1 MKNIDF
7 DEFFE
12 KLPFLV
18 NGTLS
23 PEEQRAMHLF
33 FSENPELLEDLRWH
47 QGMLLYAQ
55 KHGDALKPE
64 ENTSPAPQT
73 GQLMRQFQTVLQ
85 SWKNFAAGG
94 SNLAYGAVVFAS
106 GVLVSVLAMHMPWG
120 ASQQEQTEVAFA
132 EHRGMGKTS
141 TTGKACF
148 RVAFKQ
154 EASIE
159 NVNQL
164 LSTHFLSI
172 FEGPNG
178 VSEYTLTTGRMNQTE
193 AVEALKNS
201 QVVKEWS
208 QVHTHDVI
216 SCTPETKK

>member
-1 MKNIDF
+1 
-7 DEFFE
+7 
-12 KLPFLV
+12 LPFLV

-23 PEEQRAMHLF
+23 PAEQRAMHLF

-55 KHGDALKPE
+55 KHGAALSAV
-64 ENTSPAPQT
+64 ENTSSIPQT
-73 GQLMRQFQTVLQ
+73 GLLMRQFQTVLQ
-85 SWKNFAAGG
+85 AWKNFAAGG
-94 SNLAYGAVVFAS
+94 PSLAHGALVFVS
-106 GVLVSVLAMHMPWG
+106 GVLVSVLAMHMPWEG
-120 ASQQEQTEVAFA
+120 AQQEQTEVAFA
-132 EHRGMGKTS
+132 EHRGMGQTR
-141 TTGKACF
+141 TIGKACF
-148 RVAFKQ
+148 RVLFKQ
-154 EASIE
+154 DASME
-159 NVNQL
+159 HVNQL

-193 AVEALKNS
+193 AVEALKS
-201 QVVKEWS
+201 SDVVKEWA